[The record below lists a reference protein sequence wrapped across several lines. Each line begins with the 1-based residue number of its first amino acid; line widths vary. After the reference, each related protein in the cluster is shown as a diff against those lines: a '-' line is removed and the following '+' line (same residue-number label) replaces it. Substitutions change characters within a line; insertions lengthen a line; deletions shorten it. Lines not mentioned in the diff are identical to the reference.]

1 MQPNTITAELED
13 TGNFVLKDAATNTIL
28 WQSFDTPTDTLLPG
42 QKFSANMSTSLLVSW
57 KAADDWSSG
66 YYQCDWAYI
75 NGTDMPQSLALSWTG
90 ASITNWN
97 RSSWSSTSV
106 SDRNATVYPYW
117 WFDAYPADY
126 AYLGAN
132 GTTFYLGNASGEWG
146 NLTSTSDQGQGAL
159 TRMTLDRDGGFRLYS
174 FAAGSTGWVVEG
186 SLLPYPCEVFA
197 TCGVFAICSENVTY
211 PTYFSTCTCPMGFVP
226 ISVTDP
232 HQGCTAEFQWLDD
245 QYCIN
250 DTSSKVELVEVG
262 DIDYPFSDRLSDYL
276 TINETACKQTC
287 MEDCRCAGAV
297 FHRREQMCF
306 LKGTPLFNGGYTVQE
321 GNRSAYLKILTSPLA
336 PSQGAGSMNVR
347 IRLVAGI
354 CAAAAAVVL
363 FLCGLM
369 CLIGYRRHVI
379 SKAVRR
385 KSSMRFETLGL
396 GPRNFTYKQLNVA
409 TRNFSDSELLGRG
422 GMGSVYRGVLRPE
435 NVVVAVKRIRDESKK
450 GEQGFLAEATSIS
463 QIRHRNL
470 VQLQGWCYE
479 DRNLL
484 LVYDFMSNG
493 SLDQWLYNNTPK
505 AVAAAK
511 AAAGTS
517 SSSSSNKNTK
527 VLSWELR
534 YSILSGV
541 AAALAYLHEE
551 CQQCVLHRDIKP
563 SNVMLDEKF
572 EPHLGDFGL
581 ARLIDHQKVDKT
593 TMMAGTLGYMAPEM
607 PYTGKATKETDV
619 YSFGILVLE
628 VVCGRHPLEPSN
640 ADIPP
645 EDVMLVNKVR
655 RAHEAGKLLSV
666 VDPRIETVSC
676 NVVTTVA
683 ATAAHQQHKTR
694 TTTTT
699 TTTTTTLAASS
710 DLEAASHQN
719 MQPELVYNSKTT
731 HCKLADSDHAAAAD
745 QYCSSSSSIKDDADS
760 SFSEALNRRKEQTI
774 VNENEQKVRVLQLG
788 LLCSLQKPTAR
799 PSMRAVSQIL
809 SSSSCTTSTSRD
821 RAAAS
826 HETTL
831 MALPPLPPTFSLSHS
846 ADLTDISAMLC
857 SIELQTQSYNSQ
869 IDGADP
875 VLQIVSDKQPL
886 MSDRSVFSQ
895 EYTDSAP
902 AVSPSP

>member
-336 PSQGAGSMNVR
+336 PSQGTGSMNVR

-699 TTTTTTLAASS
+699 TTTLAASS

>member
-132 GTTFYLGNASGEWG
+132 GTTFYLGNASGEWA

-186 SLLPYPCEVFA
+186 SLLPDPCEVFA

-211 PTYFSTCTCPMGFVP
+211 PAYYSTCTCPMGFVP
-226 ISVTDP
+226 IRGTDP
-232 HQGCTAEFQWLDD
+232 HQGCTAEFQLLDD

-250 DTSSKVELVEVG
+250 DTSSKPELVEVG
-262 DIDYPFSDRLSDYL
+262 YIDYPFSDRLSNYL
-276 TINETACKQTC
+276 TINETACKQAC

-306 LKGTPLFNGGYTVQE
+306 LKATPLFNGGYTVQE
-321 GNRSAYLKILTSPLA
+321 GNRSAYLKILPSPLA
-336 PSQGAGSMNVR
+336 PSQGAGSVNVR

-369 CLIGYRRHVI
+369 CFIGYRRHVI
-379 SKAVRR
+379 SKAVRS
-385 KSSMRFETLGL
+385 KSSMRFDTLGL

-409 TRNFSDSELLGRG
+409 TRNFSDGELLGRG

-484 LVYDFMSNG
+484 LVYDFMPNG
-493 SLDQWLYNNTPK
+493 SLDQWLYNNTHR
-505 AVAAAK
+505 AVAVEK

-517 SSSSSNKNTK
+517 STSSSNKNTK

-551 CQQCVLHRDIKP
+551 CHQCVLHRDIKP

-666 VDPRIETVSC
+666 VDPRIETVLC

-683 ATAAHQQHKTR
+683 ATTAHQQHKAR

-699 TTTTTTLAASS
+699 TVAASS

-719 MQPELVYNSKTT
+719 MQSESVYDSKTT

-745 QYCSSSSSIKDDADS
+745 QYCSSATSIKHEADS

-774 VNENEQKVRVLQLG
+774 VNENEQKTRVLQLG
-788 LLCSLQKPTAR
+788 LLCTLQEPTAR

-809 SSSSCTTSTSRD
+809 SSSSCTTTTSRD
-821 RAAAS
+821 QAAAAP
-826 HETTL
+826 ETSL

-846 ADLTDISAMLC
+846 ADLTDLSAILC

-869 IDGADP
+869 IDAADP
-875 VLQIVSDKQPL
+875 VPQIVSDKQPL

>member
-699 TTTTTTLAASS
+699 TTTLAASS

>member
-57 KAADDWSSG
+57 KAADDWTSG

-132 GTTFYLGNASGEWG
+132 GTTFYLGNASGEWA

-186 SLLPYPCEVFA
+186 SLLPDPCEVFA

-211 PTYFSTCTCPMGFVP
+211 PAYYSTCTCPMGFVP
-226 ISVTDP
+226 IRVTDP
-232 HQGCTAEFQWLDD
+232 HQGCKAEFQLLDD

-250 DTSSKVELVEVG
+250 DTSSKPQLVEVG
-262 DIDYPFSDRLSDYL
+262 YIDYPFSDRLSNYL
-276 TINETACKQTC
+276 TINETACKQAC
-287 MEDCRCAGAV
+287 IEDCRCAGAV

-306 LKGTPLFNGGYTVQE
+306 LKATPLFNGGYTVQE
-321 GNRSAYLKILTSPLA
+321 GNRSAYLKILPSPLA
-336 PSQGAGSMNVR
+336 PSQGAGSVNVR

-369 CLIGYRRHVI
+369 CFIGYRRHVI
-379 SKAVRR
+379 SKAVRS
-385 KSSMRFETLGL
+385 KSSMRFDTLGL

-409 TRNFSDSELLGRG
+409 TRNFSDGELLGRG

-484 LVYDFMSNG
+484 LVYDFMPNG
-493 SLDQWLYNNTPK
+493 SLDQWLYNNTHR
-505 AVAAAK
+505 AVAVEK

-517 SSSSSNKNTK
+517 STSSSNKNTK

-551 CQQCVLHRDIKP
+551 CHQCVLHRDIKP

-666 VDPRIETVSC
+666 VDPRIETVPC

-683 ATAAHQQHKTR
+683 ATTAHQQHKAR

-699 TTTTTTLAASS
+699 TVAASS

-719 MQPELVYNSKTT
+719 MQSESVYDSKTT

-745 QYCSSSSSIKDDADS
+745 QYCSSATSIKHEADS

-774 VNENEQKVRVLQLG
+774 VNENEQKTRVLQLG
-788 LLCSLQKPTAR
+788 LLCTLQEPTAR

-809 SSSSCTTSTSRD
+809 SSSSCTTTTSRD
-821 RAAAS
+821 QAAAAP
-826 HETTL
+826 ETSL

-846 ADLTDISAMLC
+846 ADLTDLSAILC

-869 IDGADP
+869 IDAADP
-875 VLQIVSDKQPL
+875 VPQIVSDKQPL